1 MTAHRLKI
9 ASPRHRSLA
18 WAWVAKAPEGSIISI
33 QTEPKRTDDQNA
45 KLWPMLTDISKQ
57 CLINGLEK
65 PPETWKLV
73 VMRALKHEMRYEMD
87 LNGEPFPVGFST
99 SNLSKDQFSDLIEW
113 MYKYGAEND
122 VKWSERGYT

>member
-45 KLWPMLTDISKQ
+45 KLWPMLTDLSKQ
-57 CLINGLEK
+57 CLINGASK